1 MKAIGFDTSR
11 VERGRRPRKKAAALL
26 LQTRRLQS
34 YPSAFMVGSESWLS
48 VKFKQR
54 AWLLCSLFSLHPSL
68 SPVPLF
74 EVNAARRLRANLNI
88 AVASRFIG

>member
-26 LQTRRLQS
+26 MQTRRLQS

-48 VKFKQR
+48 VKFKK
-54 AWLLCSLFSLHPSL
+54 HG
-68 SPVPLF
+68 
-74 EVNAARRLRANLNI
+74 RLPI
-88 AVASRFIG
+88 PAV